1 MGLKEIYE
9 ETNLAVPKEARD
21 KAASPV
27 ADADGVNF
35 YDRQSTF
42 QTNFKKRGL
51 GDKVVTQATADD
63 ETKGKFTSKAL
74 LFYADLVGAA
84 EEGTQ
89 LYNQRDNATYYT
101 TKNSSTKGV
110 TQTYLPAT

>member
-9 ETNLAVPKEARD
+9 ATTLTVPAEARD

-27 ADADGVNF
+27 ANADGVNF

-42 QTNFKKRGL
+42 QDHFKKRAKD
-51 GDKVVTQATADD
+51 DKIVTQATADD
-63 ETKGKFTSKAL
+63 ATNGKFTSKAL
-74 LFYADLVGAA
+74 LFYADLVAAA

-89 LYNQRDNATYYT
+89 LYNQRDNATYYV